1 MPMMTYLCEH
11 CGSKFKSFTNWIS
24 KPCQNIDPNGFE
36 CGFPIA
42 PILSLQISGIEKEKE
57 YDKMMDDFDR
67 EDREHKQFI
76 DYFDVS
82 DDPGYQRYI
91 DFCKVCGPDYDCS
104 CNIVDCSGLSDSD
117 IEQVKK
123 VLAGRNK

>member
-91 DFCKVCGPDYDCS
+91 D
-104 CNIVDCSGLSDSD
+104 CSGLSDSD

-123 VLAGRNK
+123 VLSTGRKYF

>member
-1 MPMMTYLCEH
+1 
-11 CGSKFKSFTNWIS
+11 
-24 KPCQNIDPNGFE
+24 
-36 CGFPIA
+36 
-42 PILSLQISGIEKEKE
+42 
-57 YDKMMDDFDR
+57 MDDFDR

-91 DFCKVCGPDYDCS
+91 D
-104 CNIVDCSGLSDSD
+104 CSGLSDSD

-123 VLAGRNK
+123 VLSTGRKYF